1 MYKFSTRR
9 STITIGSKGI
19 NTKNKHLEIKDKY
32 YSRKSVCVHGQPVR
46 ERATKHER
54 NMNYQGLDC
63 PFELNQTMTVV
74 DGIKYIHLEFVM
86 LYHLNHEVTLENL
99 IAYPDMRINQ
109 LNKEAKDNILLC
121 FFSELV
127 HNLHKLLNLL
137 MIRICIGEPQ
147 IQKINPI

>member
-54 NMNYQGLDC
+54 NMNYQ
-63 PFELNQTMTVV
+63 TMLVV

>member
-32 YSRKSVCVHGQPVR
+32 YSRKSVCVHGHPVR

-54 NMNYQGLDC
+54 NMNYQ
-63 PFELNQTMTVV
+63 TMLVV

-86 LYHLNHEVTLENL
+86 LYHLNHEGTLENL

>member
-54 NMNYQGLDC
+54 NMNYQ
-63 PFELNQTMTVV
+63 TMLVV

-109 LNKEAKDNILLC
+109 LNKEAKDNIN
-121 FFSELV
+121 FFMSAGAQPSQIAQLINDSNLYRRATNPKDKSNMK
-127 HNLHKLLNLL
+127 NLHPHLWK
-137 MIRICIGEPQ
+137 
-147 IQKINPI
+147 K